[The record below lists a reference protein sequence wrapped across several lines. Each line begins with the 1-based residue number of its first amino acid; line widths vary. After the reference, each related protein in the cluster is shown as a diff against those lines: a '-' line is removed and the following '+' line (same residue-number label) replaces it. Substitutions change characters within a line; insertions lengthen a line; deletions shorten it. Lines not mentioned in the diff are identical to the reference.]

1 MQRKIYAVLLRRNKV
16 CNIEHKTT
24 MRDKLISLDV
34 RTADLYV
41 KHRKEIESMLENQSQ
56 SVRRERWISVPIF
69 IFLVLLS
76 VTFFLVAGFT
86 ENPSLKVWFACI
98 AIFIAI
104 ADTTIVL
111 RYHIIRMRLEMMK
124 EIKELQLGIIEL
136 GDRLTKKT

>member
-1 MQRKIYAVLLRRNKV
+1 MQRKLYAVFLWRNKV
-16 CNIEHKTT
+16 SNIENKTS

-34 RTADLYV
+34 RTTDLYV
-41 KHRKEIESMLENQSQ
+41 KHRKEIEAMLENQSQ
-56 SVRRERWISVPIF
+56 LVRRERWISVPIF

-76 VTFFLVAGFT
+76 VTFFTVAGFT
-86 ENPSLKVWFACI
+86 ENPSQKIWFTCI

-104 ADTTIVL
+104 SDATIVL

-136 GDRLTKKT
+136 SDRIIKKA